1 MGGTH
6 RGSAIHKYKTIFVFN
21 KTKGF
26 KINTPKIE
34 PQLPLEANWN
44 TTTQTNPTLDKSHV
58 AT

>member
-34 PQLPLEANWN
+34 PQLPLEAN
-44 TTTQTNPTLDKSHV
+44 
-58 AT
+58 